1 MHRYLLNRYLLR
13 RSLLLLPFM
22 VAVSLLVFAVMHLL
36 PADPAEVALR
46 SNAITPTPEA
56 IALTRHELG
65 LDAPFWSRYLQ
76 WLWQVLQLDFG
87 RSFITRA
94 PVLAVFAQALPATLE
109 LAGAAFVLIV
119 LLSLPLGIG
128 CALRENR
135 LFDKTV
141 RCVLFITVAMPSY
154 WLGLLLIWGLAVG
167 LAGFDVVGG
176 EGRSAVVLPAITL
189 AAGYLGTYVRLI
201 RGNML
206 AALNQPFVWYARARG
221 VPERVIILR
230 HVLRNSLHSA
240 LSAMAMSLPKLMA
253 GTVVIEH
260 IFARPGIGR
269 LCVSAIF
276 NRDYPVIHMYILFMA
291 MLFLVS
297 HFLVDIA
304 LAWLDPRMTTG
315 AAQ

>member
-1 MHRYLLNRYLLR
+1 MHRYLIR
-13 RSLLLLPFM
+13 RCLLLLPFM
-22 VAVSLLVFAVMHLL
+22 VAVSFLVFAMMHLI

-65 LDAPFWSRYLQ
+65 LDAPFWSRYGQ
-76 WLWQVLQLDFG
+76 WLWQVLHLDFG

-94 PVLAVFAQALPATLE
+94 PVLAVFVQALPATLE

-135 LFDKTV
+135 LFDKAV
-141 RCVLFITVAMPSY
+141 RCVLFITVAMPAY

-167 LAGFDVVGG
+167 LAGFEVA
-176 EGRSAVVLPAITL
+176 GRESHSAVVLPAITL
-189 AAGYLGTYVRLI
+189 ACGYLGTYVRLI

-221 VPERVIILR
+221 LPERVIILR
-230 HVLRNSLHSA
+230 HVLMNSLHSA

-253 GTVVIEH
+253 GTVVIESV
-260 IFARPGIGR
+260 FAWPGIGR

-276 NRDYPVIHMYILFMA
+276 NRDYPVIQMYILFMA

-297 HFLVDIA
+297 HLLVDIA
-304 LAWLDPRMTTG
+304 HAWLDPRIAKG
-315 AAQ
+315 SGR